1 MIGPDV
7 FSFEALWHHYRDCRR
22 NKRGTINAL
31 AFELDAEANNLLAL
45 QAELRG
51 HTYRP
56 GTSICFVTGG
66 AKPREVFAADFRD
79 RIVHHLLVHHQ
90 ERVFE
95 PRFIHDSYACRR
107 GRGTLAASDRLMGFL
122 RRATANGRRGAWALK
137 LDVASFFPSIHKE
150 TLYAILQRAIAHPEL
165 LWLTRT
171 VLFHD
176 PTGDYR
182 YCTRP
187 GGAPAP
193 GHPGYP
199 IPAAKSLFGKDNV
212 RGLPIGNLTSQFW
225 ANVYLNELDQ
235 FVNRTL
241 GCRLYLWYAD
251 DLVLLAESPDVLT
264 AWGEAIAAF
273 LAERLSL
280 RLRPGPNAPVPV
292 RGGIDFVGWKTWWDR
307 RLPRRRTLGNL
318 QTRLDAF
325 ERRAVRPAFSGQ
337 ARRIALPGQGAACS
351 VERLRAVLASY
362 SGLLR
367 HGGAWRDWSAVW
379 QQYPWLAALF
389 EREGW
394 SFDARWGGRELARA
408 PSLSAQYRVLLRHAD
423 ADVLVFCQ
431 VGRFIEL
438 YGPQRLLA
446 EQTLGLTPAL
456 VPRAGYAFT
465 AGFPRGLAGD
475 YALRAIRA
483 GLAVVQVDQAPAQ
496 WLAGC
501 RPRRAAAVLIPATA
515 SQ

>member
-1 MIGPDV
+1 VIGPDV

-22 NKRGTINAL
+22 NKRGTLNAL
-31 AFELDAEANNLLAL
+31 AFELDAEANLLAL
-45 QAELRG
+45 QAELRERS
-51 HTYRP
+51 YRP
-56 GTSICFVTGG
+56 GTSICFLTGG
-66 AKPREVFAADFRD
+66 PKPREVFAADFRD

-95 PRFIHDSYACRR
+95 PRFIHDSYACRK
-107 GRGTLAASDRLMGFL
+107 GRGTLAASDRLMDFL
-122 RRATANGRRGAWALK
+122 RRATANGHRGAWALK

-176 PTGDYR
+176 PTADYR
-182 YCTRP
+182 YCARP

-193 GHPGYP
+193 GGPGYP
-199 IPAAKSLFGKDNV
+199 IPATKSLFGKANV

-235 FVNRTL
+235 FVKRRL
-241 GCRLYLWYAD
+241 GCRLYLRYAD
-251 DLVLLAESPDVLT
+251 DLVLLHGQPEVL
-264 AWGEAIAAF
+264 AGWGEAVAAF
-273 LAERLSL
+273 LDERLSL
-280 RLRPGPNAPVPV
+280 RLRPGPNAPTPV
-292 RGGIDFVGWKTWWDR
+292 RGGIDFVGWRTWWNH

-337 ARRIALPGQGAACS
+337 ARRIALPGRGAACR
-351 VERLRAVLASY
+351 VERLHAVLASY

-367 HGGAWRDWSAVW
+367 HGGAWRDWAAVW
-379 QQYPWLAALF
+379 EQHPWLAALF
-389 EREGW
+389 ERAGW
-394 SFDARWGGRELARA
+394 DLSARWCGRELARA
-408 PSLSAQYRVLLRHAD
+408 SSLSAQYRALLRHAGV
-423 ADVLVFCQ
+423 DVLVFCQ

-446 EQTLGLTPAL
+446 QQTLGLKAAL
-456 VPRAGYAFT
+456 LPRAGFAFT

-483 GLAVVQVDQAPAQ
+483 GLAVVQVDQLPAEWQ
-496 WLAGC
+496 AGC
-501 RPRRAAAVLIPATA
+501 RPRRPVAVLVPEPL
-515 SQ
+515 SR